1 MTRTESKAEPIPSV
15 ATGIA
20 VTSRSELAERL
31 YDLLSMPSWENRE
44 LAPELEKLEHR
55 YDASPYSELIY
66 LLSHL
71 RFEPAEAK
79 RHWRSIVEHRGLM
92 EERLGSHVDLRVA
105 LASYF
110 VQVNRQ
116 LDNPIII
123 EMRLFDEARA
133 SAYRDE
139 LTGLRNYRFLSEV
152 LPQEVLRADQYNVPL
167 TLIMIDIDG
176 FKGFNDRL
184 GHEAGN
190 RALATVGRLIS
201 DSLREVDFAIRYGGE
216 EFALVAPSTP
226 KVGGRILAERVRRA
240 VEAHSFSGE
249 GGAGPA
255 ESLTVSLGVA
265 TYPADATSAAEL
277 VRVADRAM
285 YHAKASGK
293 NRVQLYGE
301 NRRSFRRIGAALN
314 GCFGFYHANDHPLTT
329 VDISE
334 GGIRFTTP
342 HAVERGDLLD
352 LSLRLPKSR
361 RVLSFA
367 GRVVQVREVEG
378 KFEAAVRIIDMQ
390 SPDRHLL
397 AQYIRRQPESD
408 PTRDPEPSPPAT

>member
-1 MTRTESKAEPIPSV
+1 MTKTDLKVEPIPSSTKGNAV
-15 ATGIA
+15 A
-20 VTSRSELAERL
+20 SRSELAERL
-31 YDLLSMPSWENRE
+31 YDLLSMPSWEGRE
-44 LAPELEKLEHR
+44 LAPELEKLEKR
-55 YDASPYSELIY
+55 YEACPYSELIY

-71 RFEPAEAK
+71 RFPPDEAK
-79 RHWRSIVEHRGLM
+79 HHWLSIVEHRGLM

-133 SAYRDE
+133 FAYRDE
-139 LTGLRNYRFLSEV
+139 LTGLRNYRFLSEI
-152 LPQEVLRADQYNVPL
+152 LPQEVLRSDQYNVPL

-176 FKGFNDRL
+176 FKDFNDRH

-190 RALATVGRLIS
+190 RALATIGRLITE
-201 DSLREVDFAIRYGGE
+201 SLREVDFAIRYGGE

-226 KVGGRILAERVRRA
+226 KIGGRILAERVRRR
-240 VEAHSFSGE
+240 VESHPFAGDD
-249 GGAGPA
+249 GAQA

-265 TYPADATSAAEL
+265 TYPADATGAAEL

-301 NRRSFRRIGAALN
+301 NRRSHRRIGIELE
-314 GCFGFYHANDHPLTT
+314 GRFGFYHPDDHPLRT

-334 GGIRFTTP
+334 GGIRFATSQ
-342 HAVERGDLLD
+342 AVERGDLLD
-352 LSLRLPKSR
+352 LSLRLPGLQR
-361 RVLSFA
+361 ILTFA
-367 GRVVQVREVEG
+367 GRVVQVREAEG
-378 KFEAAVRIIDMQ
+378 RWEAAVRIIDMP

-397 AQYIRRQPESD
+397 AQYIRRQPAHD
-408 PTRDPEPSPPAT
+408 LG